1 MQDSLETRESLL
13 IRLRD
18 PRDRDA
24 WDRFVSIYRPLV
36 YRVARMRGVRETD
49 AQDLTQN
56 VLLSV
61 SQAIADWTPRE
72 GTRFRHW
79 LARVAKNAAINSL
92 SRQPKDQGR
101 GGSGF
106 SAALS
111 EIANPEIERLYELEY
126 RRQLYRRAAEIVRN
140 RADENTWLAFSL
152 TMIDG
157 LSVEATAAR
166 LKMAVGSVYAARSRV
181 VRRLRDQV
189 KELEES
195 VDGQIPIQPGDRR
208 DES

>member
-1 MQDSLETRESLL
+1 MQESPETRESLL

-24 WDRFVSIYRPLV
+24 WDRFISIYRPLV
-36 YRVARMRGVRETD
+36 YRIARVRGVGETD

-92 SRQPKDQGR
+92 ARQPKDRAR
-101 GGSGF
+101 GGSGY
-106 SAALS
+106 SAALA
-111 EIANPEIERLYELEY
+111 EVANPEIEQLYELEY

-157 LSVEATAAR
+157 QSADEAATRLQMSV
-166 LKMAVGSVYAARSRV
+166 GNVYAARSRM

-189 KELEES
+189 RELEDS
-195 VDGQIPIQPGDRR
+195 VDGPVPMSTGDRC
-208 DES
+208 DED